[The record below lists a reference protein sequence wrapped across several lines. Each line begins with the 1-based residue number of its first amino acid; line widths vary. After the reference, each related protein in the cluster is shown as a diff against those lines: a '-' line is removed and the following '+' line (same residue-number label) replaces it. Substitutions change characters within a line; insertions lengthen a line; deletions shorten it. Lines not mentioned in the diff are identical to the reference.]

1 MNLIFIGPQASGK
14 GTQAK
19 IVAKEKGLCHIS
31 TGDLLRNATG
41 EKKEEI
47 DALLK
52 GGNLISDEIVVSL
65 LKDRMKNKDCA
76 KGVILDGFPRTLE
89 QAKTLDSFCK
99 IDRVVE
105 ISLSDEEAVKRLET
119 RRSCVKCGAVF
130 NTITNP
136 PKREGV
142 CDNCNSAIVKR
153 ADDEEIAI
161 RKRLETYHKLT
172 APVLEYYKNKLVTIN
187 GEQAIAKVTEEV
199 VKSVFN

>member
-19 IVAKEKGLCHIS
+19 VIASRYKLCHVS

-41 EKKEEI
+41 EAKAQI

-52 GGNLISDEIVVSL
+52 GGNLVPDEVVVSL
-65 LKDRMKNKDCA
+65 LKERMTKTDCA
-76 KGVILDGFPRTLE
+76 NGVILDGFPRTLE

-99 IDRVVE
+99 IDKVVE

-136 PKREGV
+136 PKKEGV
-142 CDNCNSAIVKR
+142 CDNCNSEIVKR
-153 ADDEEIAI
+153 ADDEEKAI

-172 APVLEYYKNKLVTIN
+172 SPVLEYYKNKLVTID
-187 GEQAIAKVTEEV
+187 GEQAIAKVSEDV
-199 VKSVFN
+199 VKAVF